1 MRISLCP
8 QRRDDGLAVSKS
20 GDVLTI
26 NGDTL
31 DLSAVPE
38 GATVE
43 NAGELH
49 PLLTGTIERIGGEIH
64 LTLVLP
70 HGANPPPE
78 LAFPQPITATAD
90 GPIALPVA
98 PEEAGEEE

>member
-1 MRISLCP
+1 MLIKLSPARSDLNIE
-8 QRRDDGLAVSKS
+8 VSKS

-31 DLSAVPE
+31 DLSAIPD

-43 NAGELH
+43 DAGTLH
-49 PLLTGTIERIGGEIH
+49 AFLAGMIERIDGEIH

-70 HGANPPPE
+70 HRANPPGAV
-78 LAFPQPITATAD
+78 AFPQPITVTAD
-90 GPIALPVA
+90 GPISLPGA
-98 PEEAGEEE
+98 AKNAEEA